1 MGSRGALAGDAQGMG
16 SLAASLSG
24 TDTALLCV
32 IESSEEDPGT
42 NPSIR
47 NLMMKLLKY
56 GDYAMLCLYK
66 LVLFKCRYSEARSL
80 VCPQE
85 MNPGRLLQICL
96 SKKSLLFYAIQAP
109 VCHSATGNISA

>member
-1 MGSRGALAGDAQGMG
+1 MG

-47 NLMMKLLKY
+47 NLMMKLSKY

-66 LVLFKCRYSEARSL
+66 LVLFKCRYSEGRSL

-96 SKKSLLFYAIQAP
+96 SKKSLLR
-109 VCHSATGNISA
+109 HTGSCLPLSNR